1 MAEQILKVFS
11 TIPKEVL
18 KLSNTEKKS
27 NKKRVE
33 IGNFILAAEGL

>member
-1 MAEQILKVFS
+1 MAEQILKVFP

-27 NKKRVE
+27 DKKE
-33 IGNFILAAEGL
+33 

>member
-1 MAEQILKVFS
+1 MAEQILKVFP

-27 NKKRVE
+27 DKRRVE
-33 IGNFILAAEGL
+33 IGIYI